1 MDTPDP
7 LPSVVAPKWPHES
20 VGALRARLAR
30 DYDLVHRRLMIGGR
44 RFKLAHPRAMEAL
57 IDHEEF
63 RRDERLPYWARL
75 WPSAITLAG
84 AVLERAGQVTG
95 RQVIELGCGLGLPSI
110 AAAAVGAR
118 VLATDYYDA
127 ALEFVRYNSLVNLG
141 FPIASLNLDWR
152 KPPSGLGRFDLVL
165 ASDVLYERRDVAP
178 LAALVPQ
185 LVANG
190 GEVWLAEPGRPAA
203 AAFLELL
210 RELGWTVDRLSRA
223 SPAADP
229 SVMIHRLYRRA

>member
-1 MDTPDP
+1 MGMPDP
-7 LPSVVAPKWPHES
+7 LRSVTAAEWPYES
-20 VGALRARLAR
+20 VGALRARLTR
-30 DYDLVHRRLMIGGR
+30 QYELVHRRLVIGSR
-44 RFKLAHPRAMEAL
+44 RFKLAHPREMEAL

-84 AVLERAGQVTG
+84 AVLEQAEQVAG

-110 AAAAVGAR
+110 AAAAVGAH

-127 ALEFVRYNSLVNLG
+127 ALEFVRYNALVNLG
-141 FPIASLNLDWR
+141 YPIATLNLDWR
-152 KPPSGLGRFDLVL
+152 KPPSGLGCFDLVL

-178 LAALVPQ
+178 LAALVPR
-185 LVANG
+185 LVADG

-203 AAFLELL
+203 AAFLEIL
-210 RELGWTVDRLSRA
+210 REQGWLIDRLPRA

-229 SVMIHRLYRRA
+229 SVTIHRLKRRA

>member
-1 MDTPDP
+1 MNIPDP
-7 LPSVVAPKWPHES
+7 LEGVAATEWPYES

-30 DYDLVHRRLMIGGR
+30 RYELVHRRLVIGGR
-44 RFKLAHPRAMEAL
+44 RFKLAHPREMEAL

-84 AVLERAGQVTG
+84 AILERAGQVTG

-110 AAAAVGAR
+110 AAAAVGAH

-127 ALEFVRYNSLVNLG
+127 ALEFVRYNALVNLG
-141 FPIASLNLDWR
+141 YPIATLNLDWR
-152 KPPSGLGRFDLVL
+152 RPPSDLERFDLVL

-178 LAALVPQ
+178 LAALVPR
-185 LVANG
+185 LVTVG
-190 GEVWLAEPGRPAA
+190 GEVWLAEPGRPAV
-203 AAFLELL
+203 AAFLETM
-210 RELGWTVDRLSRA
+210 RQQGWAIDRLPRA

-229 SVMIHRLYRRA
+229 SVTIHRLGRSA

>member
-1 MDTPDP
+1 MNTHDP
-7 LPSVVAPKWPHES
+7 ASSIAAAEWPYEP

-30 DYDLVHRRLMIGGR
+30 RYELVHRRLVIGGR

-57 IDHEEF
+57 IDHDEF

-75 WPSAITLAG
+75 WPSAVTLAG
-84 AVLERAGQVTG
+84 AVLERAGQVSG

-110 AAAAVGAR
+110 AAAAVGAH

-127 ALEFVRYNSLVNLG
+127 ALEFVRYNALVNLG
-141 FPIASLNLDWR
+141 YPIATLNLDWR
-152 KPPSGLGRFDLVL
+152 RPPLGLGRFDLVL

-178 LAALVPQ
+178 LAALVPR
-185 LVANG
+185 LVTAD

-203 AAFLELL
+203 AAFLEIL
-210 RELGWTVDRLSRA
+210 RAQGWLINRLPRA

-229 SVMIHRLYRRA
+229 SVTIHRLARST